1 MKTRKTFYEEIA
13 LTSSGNINYKVLSD
27 SSIKVVDKYRD
38 NFRCD
43 DNCFICPNRDYC

>member
-13 LTSSGNINYKVLSD
+13 LTSSGDISYKVLSD
-27 SSIKVVDKYRD
+27 SSIEIVNKNRS

-43 DNCFICPNRDYC
+43 DNCFTCPNKDYC